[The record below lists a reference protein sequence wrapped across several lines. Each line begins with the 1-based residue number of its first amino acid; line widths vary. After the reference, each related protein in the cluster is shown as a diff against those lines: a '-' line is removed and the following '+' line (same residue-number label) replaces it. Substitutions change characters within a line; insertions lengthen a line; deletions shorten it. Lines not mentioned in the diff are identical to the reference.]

1 LVGIGEHKRFKKNI
15 RKLVL
20 MKQSNTSSKQNDRI
34 LKKIYDVLI
43 RIEKHLLKNELK
55 EKKPKKQLLND

>member
-1 LVGIGEHKRFKKNI
+1 
-15 RKLVL
+15 